1 MVNLDTNNT
10 TLEGLRILQWKK
22 MIFWLIGIIVGVG
35 GLTAS
40 VVFATLIFLEKD
52 KSLNTDNDKP
62 AVSAAATKSDSD
74 SDSDSEEMS
83 TEAVNEPVDK
93 SIVTL
98 ADGSSGH
105 DFISKWHDF
114 YNDTLGWGRL
124 ETTDYAKQQEAA
136 ESILSQAENIVI
148 DDSNIAS
155 DLEHIKEAAKLVAA
169 ADNRDAMRSLH
180 RYFHDLDIY
189 FNGYDYNQTFGV
201 TEFKGED

>member
-1 MVNLDTNNT
+1 M
-10 TLEGLRILQWKK
+10 QWKK
-22 MIFWLIGIIVGVG
+22 MIYWLIGIIVGVG

-52 KSLNTDNDKP
+52 KSLKTDNDKP
-62 AVSAAATKSDSD
+62 AVSAAATKSV
-74 SDSDSEEMS
+74 SDSEEMS

-93 SIVTL
+93 SVVTL

-124 ETTDYAKQQEAA
+124 ETTDYAEQQEAA

-148 DDSNIAS
+148 DDSNITS

>member
-1 MVNLDTNNT
+1 MVNLDINDT

-22 MIFWLIGIIVGVG
+22 MIYWLIGIIVGVG

-52 KSLNTDNDKP
+52 KSLKTDNDKS
-62 AVSAAATKSDSD
+62 AVSAAATKSV
-74 SDSDSEEMS
+74 SDSEEMN

-93 SIVTL
+93 SVVTL

-124 ETTDYAKQQEAA
+124 ETTDYAEQQEAA

-148 DDSNIAS
+148 DDSNITS

>member
-1 MVNLDTNNT
+1 MVNLDINDT

-22 MIFWLIGIIVGVG
+22 MIYWLIGIIVGVG

-52 KSLNTDNDKP
+52 KSLKTDNDKP
-62 AVSAAATKSDSD
+62 AVSAAATKSV
-74 SDSDSEEMS
+74 SDSEEMS

-93 SIVTL
+93 SVVTL

-124 ETTDYAKQQEAA
+124 ETTDYAEQQEAA

-148 DDSNIAS
+148 DDSNITS

-169 ADNRDAMRSLH
+169 DDNRDAMRSLH

>member
-1 MVNLDTNNT
+1 MVNLDINDT

-22 MIFWLIGIIVGVG
+22 MIYWLIGIIVGVG

-52 KSLNTDNDKP
+52 KSLKTDNDKS
-62 AVSAAATKSDSD
+62 AVSAAATKSV
-74 SDSDSEEMS
+74 SDSEEMS

-93 SIVTL
+93 SVVTL

-124 ETTDYAKQQEAA
+124 ETTDYAEQQEAA

-148 DDSNIAS
+148 DDSNITS

>member
-1 MVNLDTNNT
+1 MVNLDINDT

-22 MIFWLIGIIVGVG
+22 MIYWLIGIIVGVG

-52 KSLNTDNDKP
+52 KSLKTDNDKP
-62 AVSAAATKSDSD
+62 AVSAAATKSV
-74 SDSDSEEMS
+74 SDSEEMS

-93 SIVTL
+93 SVVTL

-124 ETTDYAKQQEAA
+124 ETTDYAEQQEAA

-148 DDSNIAS
+148 DDSNITS

>member
-1 MVNLDTNNT
+1 MVNLDINDT
-10 TLEGLRILQWKK
+10 TLEGVRILQWKK
-22 MIFWLIGIIVGVG
+22 MIYWLIGIIVGVG

-52 KSLNTDNDKP
+52 KSLKTDNDKP
-62 AVSAAATKSDSD
+62 AVSAAATKSV
-74 SDSDSEEMS
+74 SDSEEMS

-93 SIVTL
+93 SVVTL

-124 ETTDYAKQQEAA
+124 ETTDYAEQQEAA

-148 DDSNIAS
+148 DDSNITS